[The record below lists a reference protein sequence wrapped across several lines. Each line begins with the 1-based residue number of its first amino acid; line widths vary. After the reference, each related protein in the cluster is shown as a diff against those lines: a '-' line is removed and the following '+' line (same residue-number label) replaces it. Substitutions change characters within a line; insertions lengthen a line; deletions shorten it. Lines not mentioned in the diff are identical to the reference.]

1 MSLFFSALKQAFLK
15 FFANKQNDEK
25 KIWVNKFFLL
35 RVITKKM
42 KKLNKTKNIICPLR
56 RHLLKTG
63 HHPFFLILRAKL
75 FFGLISNMVLL
86 IITCFLIFC
95 IFRFIKSCFGGTKR
109 DFHFL
114 EISCFCSV
122 FHLLPLYKPGLK
134 GLRKLFCHNKEIQ
147 QENL

>member
-1 MSLFFSALKQAFLK
+1 
-15 FFANKQNDEK
+15 
-25 KIWVNKFFLL
+25 
-35 RVITKKM
+35 M

-134 GLRKLFCHNKEIQ
+134 GLSLTNVFPLFFYFRQKSLVFEKLPGMWIFLKK
-147 QENL
+147 